1 MIKQILVIL
10 AWCQMNLLR
19 SFTTVSR
26 FVSTRIPAS
35 ERSSVACPIGCW
47 FLVAFERY
55 SSSREKDAVRKT
67 LIQLVCLMSLFALP
81 QGEAAESKLVK
92 RDAAGRLVM
101 LPWNEQGDKIPD
113 FSYCGYRNGGVKL
126 PDVPTLVTLEPT
138 GAEDESDRIQ
148 AALDDLGKSLER
160 TPDGRGAL
168 LLRKGLWKVNKPLTM
183 SYSGVVL
190 RGEGDGEDGTVLLD
204 TTKKWVSCLIEVK
217 SSRTSL
223 EWPKVPL
230 GNILDQP
237 YVPVGST
244 SLRIWKETDKRY
256 TQKPWTESPIQNL
269 KPGDGIIVYKAASTE
284 WIKDI
289 GMDAYKWSGGNAVA
303 FFERKLI
310 SLSNGELVIDIPL
323 PQALDQKYG
332 GGMVFPA
339 PPDFRIRE
347 CGIERLRFDSVYD
360 PTMRKKIVIS
370 GQAEA
375 IEYAYD
381 ERHAGWA
388 MGFSKIE
395 NSWIRNCTA
404 THMNSGIVNIGEGAR
419 NITVQDCTALD
430 PVSLIAG
437 GRRYTYVIAG
447 KAGPSIL
454 IQRCTSRNG
463 RHDFMMGANVAGPNA
478 FVDCSSE
485 SAWDCSETHHK
496 WTMGTLYDNVRVNGH
511 KAGLCS
517 VNRGRWGG
525 NHGWSG
531 NTTVFWNCASTM
543 IFANQPPLGQNFM
556 IGNSDPGLFDPKW
569 AKMYMNSVNAASGRK
584 DELCEGA
591 LQGTA
596 WKESPHES
604 VTPRSLYY
612 AQLEARLGKAAVENV
627 TTYEQRKKQS
637 QGMTVQ

>member
-1 MIKQILVIL
+1 MNRTSATLLLLLLLCLSSIPLV
-10 AWCQMNLLR
+10 
-19 SFTTVSR
+19 
-26 FVSTRIPAS
+26 
-35 ERSSVACPIGCW
+35 EG
-47 FLVAFERY
+47 
-55 SSSREKDAVRKT
+55 
-67 LIQLVCLMSLFALP
+67 
-81 QGEAAESKLVK
+81 AESKLVK
-92 RDAAGRLVM
+92 LDTAGRLVM
-101 LPWNEQGDKIPD
+101 MPWNEQGDRIPD

-126 PDVPTLVTLEPT
+126 PDVPTLVTLEPS
-138 GAEDESDRIQ
+138 GAEDESGRIQ
-148 AALDDLGKSLER
+148 AALDDLGKRLEK

-168 LLRKGLWKVNKPLTM
+168 LLKKGLWKVNKPLTM

-190 RGEGDGEDGTVLLD
+190 RGDGDGEDGTVLLD
-204 TTKKWVSCLIEVK
+204 TIKAWVPYLIDVK
-217 SSRTSL
+217 SSRPGL
-223 EWPKVPL
+223 GWPKVPL
-230 GNILDQP
+230 GNILDQH

-244 SLRIWKETDKRY
+244 CLRIWKETDKRY
-256 TQKPWTESPIQNL
+256 TQKPWTQSPIQNL
-269 KPGDGIIVYKAASTE
+269 KPGDGIIVYKAASAE

-289 GMDAYKWSGGNAVA
+289 GMDVYKWSGGNAIA

-310 SLSNGELVIDIPL
+310 SLSNGELVFDVPL

-347 CGIERLRFDSVYD
+347 CGIEKLRFDSIFD
-360 PTMRKKIVIS
+360 PTMRTNLVIY
-370 GQAEA
+370 GQTG
-375 IEYAYD
+375 INEYAYD

-388 MGFSKIE
+388 IGFSKIE
-395 NSWIRNCTA
+395 NGWLRNCTA
-404 THMNSGIVNIGEGAR
+404 THMNSGIVNLGEGAR
-419 NITVQDCTALD
+419 NMTVQDCTALD

-463 RHDFMMGANVAGPNA
+463 RHDFMMGANVCGPNV

-496 WTMGTLYDNVRVNGH
+496 WTMGTLYDNVRVNGK

-531 NTTVFWNCASTM
+531 NTIVFWNCASTM

-556 IGNSDPGLFDPKW
+556 IGNSDPGLFDPTW
-569 AKMYMNSVNAASGRK
+569 AKMYMGSVNAASGRK
-584 DELCEGA
+584 DELCEGT

-596 WKESPHES
+596 WKEHPAEM

-612 AQLEARLGKAAVENV
+612 AQLEARLGKTAVENV
-627 TTYEQRKKQS
+627 TTEEQRKRNLEKCQ
-637 QGMTVQ
+637 